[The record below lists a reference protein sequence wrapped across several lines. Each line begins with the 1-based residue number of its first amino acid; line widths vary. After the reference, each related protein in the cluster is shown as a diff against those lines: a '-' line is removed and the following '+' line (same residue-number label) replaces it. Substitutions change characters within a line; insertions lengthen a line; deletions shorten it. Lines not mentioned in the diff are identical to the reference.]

1 MLPDL
6 PTVGEFLPGFEQSA
20 FFGIGAPRATAPEII
35 DRLNNEINSG
45 LADPKIIAR
54 LAEIAGMAL
63 PGSSVDFGK
72 LLAEETNKWGKVIKL
87 VGIKPE

>member
-1 MLPDL
+1 MG
-6 PTVGEFLPGFEQSA
+6 T
-20 FFGIGAPRATAPEII
+20 
-35 DRLNNEINSG
+35 
-45 LADPKIIAR
+45 
-54 LAEIAGMAL
+54 AL